1 MSHHRYLA
9 IIGAAGVLSWIAW
22 IMVVNRMDPRIGL
35 TQINGMSLG
44 LFYLSLF
51 FALICTFT
59 VLGFYFRVWL
69 NKNEIYYSHIGI
81 AFRQGVMLT
90 LIALGCLTFQ
100 VLGILTWWS
109 GLLVIAVITMF
120 EFYFMARQREY

>member
-1 MSHHRYLA
+1 MTHHRYLA
-9 IIGAAGVLSWIAW
+9 IIGTAGVFSWIAW
-22 IMVVNRMDPRIGL
+22 IVVLNKLDPFESTGL
-35 TQINGMSLG
+35 ALG

-69 NKNEIYYSHIGI
+69 NRNEIYYSHINV
-81 AFRQGVMLT
+81 ALRQGFLLT

-100 VLGILTWWS
+100 LLGVLTWWS
-109 GLLVIAVITMF
+109 GMLLIASVTLV
-120 EFYFMARQREY
+120 EFYCMAREQ

>member
-9 IIGAAGVLSWIAW
+9 IIGTAGVFSWIAW
-22 IMVVNRMDPRIGL
+22 IVVLNKLDPFESTGL
-35 TQINGMSLG
+35 ALG

-51 FALICTFT
+51 FALMCTFT

-69 NKNEIYYSHIGI
+69 NKNEIYYSHINI
-81 AFRQGVMLT
+81 ALRQGFLLT

-100 VLGILTWWS
+100 LLNVLTWWS
-109 GLLVIAVITMF
+109 GLLFIATVTMV
-120 EFYFMARQREY
+120 EFYFMAREG